1 MSAGLVPGGGWVV
14 EDVEAAGA
22 EVVVT
27 SAAVWV
33 DVVAVVVAMRGSER
47 GATTSGEASG
57 VRRIACRSESFSGSS
72 VSSESDSGGLE
83 GDLGGSTGSDSGVLG
98 RG

>member
-1 MSAGLVPGGGWVV
+1 MSAGLVPGGGWLT
-14 EDVEAAGA
+14 DDDEAAGA

-33 DVVAVVVAMRGSER
+33 DVVAVVVAMRGNGR

-57 VRRIACRSESFSGSS
+57 VRRIARRSESSSGSW
-72 VSSESDSGGLE
+72 VSSESDSGGFE
-83 GDLGGSTGSDSGVLG
+83 GDFGGSTGSGLVVG